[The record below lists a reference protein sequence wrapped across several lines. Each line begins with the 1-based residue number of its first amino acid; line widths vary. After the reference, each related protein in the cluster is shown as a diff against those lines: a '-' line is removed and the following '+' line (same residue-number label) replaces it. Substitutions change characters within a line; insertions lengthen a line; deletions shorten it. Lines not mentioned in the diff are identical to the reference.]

1 MEPKESQNLLNENNN
16 NKNKSNEMGSE
27 NKINE
32 EEINI
37 DLIQKKLEEQGEVN
51 NIENDL
57 FSNKLDSL
65 LENIAKIIASEKDKL
80 KLRKE
85 TLYHE
90 KEEFKEKCQKEILN
104 YEREKEIWK
113 ENLEKAKSLECNEED
128 IIDLNIGGTHMLTT
142 TKNTL
147 CKYPSST
154 LALLFSGNHSLQK
167 YKGRYFIDRDGD
179 TFLKLIDFL
188 RNDAL
193 PNFETDEEKI
203 HFFEELEYWQIPVNK
218 FIQSNGK
225 SPFIFD
231 TQWCAETLNIE
242 SSGKIIKK
250 NTEQHGIV
258 FCHPQLDKD
267 NNYVEFYVSMTVPC
281 RGKSHLFLGLVKKT
295 SYRNEQLLSTFWKDC
310 PSSYY
315 WDVWNTK
322 LIKIDDNGTQVGTI
336 LGYGCQCEDYD
347 TKFGIKYNAKEK
359 TVEFFKNGANLGIAF
374 RNVPPGLNP
383 SLDIW
388 FESGTVQ
395 ILDSKEPTKRIFI

>member
-1 MEPKESQNLLNENNN
+1 MESKPKESQNLLNENNN
-16 NKNKSNEMGSE
+16 NKNKPNEMSSE

-32 EEINI
+32 EEMNI
-37 DLIQKKLEEQGEVN
+37 DLIQKKLEEQGEAN

-167 YKGRYFIDRDGD
+167 YKGRYFIDRDGE
-179 TFLKLIDFL
+179 TFLKLMLYLIL
-188 RNDAL
+188 
-193 PNFETDEEKI
+193 K
-203 HFFEELEYWQIPVNK
+203 QMKKK
-218 FIQSNGK
+218 FI
-225 SPFIFD
+225 F
-231 TQWCAETLNIE
+231 L
-242 SSGKIIKK
+242 K
-250 NTEQHGIV
+250 N
-258 FCHPQLDKD
+258 
-267 NNYVEFYVSMTVPC
+267 
-281 RGKSHLFLGLVKKT
+281 
-295 SYRNEQLLSTFWKDC
+295 
-310 PSSYY
+310 
-315 WDVWNTK
+315 
-322 LIKIDDNGTQVGTI
+322 
-336 LGYGCQCEDYD
+336 
-347 TKFGIKYNAKEK
+347 
-359 TVEFFKNGANLGIAF
+359 
-374 RNVPPGLNP
+374 
-383 SLDIW
+383 
-388 FESGTVQ
+388 
-395 ILDSKEPTKRIFI
+395 

>member
-1 MEPKESQNLLNENNN
+1 M
-16 NKNKSNEMGSE
+16 
-27 NKINE
+27 
-32 EEINI
+32 
-37 DLIQKKLEEQGEVN
+37 
-51 NIENDL
+51 
-57 FSNKLDSL
+57 
-65 LENIAKIIASEKDKL
+65 
-80 KLRKE
+80 
-85 TLYHE
+85 
-90 KEEFKEKCQKEILN
+90 
-104 YEREKEIWK
+104 
-113 ENLEKAKSLECNEED
+113 
-128 IIDLNIGGTHMLTT
+128 
-142 TKNTL
+142 
-147 CKYPSST
+147 
-154 LALLFSGNHSLQK
+154 ALLFSGNHSLKK
-167 YKGRYFIDRDGD
+167 YNGRYFIDRDGD
-179 TFLKLIDFL
+179 TFIKVIDFL
-188 RNDAL
+188 RNDTL
-193 PNFETDEEKI
+193 PNFENDEQKL
-203 HFFEELEYWQIPVNK
+203 HFFEELEYWQIPKYKLIKN
-218 FIQSNGK
+218 NDK

-242 SSGKIIKK
+242 RNGKTIKK

-258 FCHPQLDKD
+258 FCHPQLDEI
-267 NNYVEFYVSMTVPC
+267 NNYVEFYVSMTIPC

-388 FESGTVQ
+388 FESGTVE
-395 ILDSKEPTKRIFI
+395 ILDSREPVKKVFI

>member
-1 MEPKESQNLLNENNN
+1 M
-16 NKNKSNEMGSE
+16 
-27 NKINE
+27 
-32 EEINI
+32 
-37 DLIQKKLEEQGEVN
+37 
-51 NIENDL
+51 
-57 FSNKLDSL
+57 
-65 LENIAKIIASEKDKL
+65 
-80 KLRKE
+80 
-85 TLYHE
+85 
-90 KEEFKEKCQKEILN
+90 
-104 YEREKEIWK
+104 
-113 ENLEKAKSLECNEED
+113 
-128 IIDLNIGGTHMLTT
+128 DLNIGGTHMITT

-154 LALLFSGNHSLQK
+154 LAFLFSGNHSPQK
-167 YKGRYFIDRDGD
+167 FKGRYFIDRDGE

-193 PNFETDEEKI
+193 PNFETDEDKI
-203 HFFEELEYWQIPVNK
+203 HFFEELEYWQIPYDK
-218 FIQSNGK
+218 FIQINGK

-242 SSGKIIKK
+242 NNGKLIKK

-258 FCHPQLDKD
+258 FCHPQFDKD

-281 RGKSHLFLGLVKKT
+281 RGKSHLFLGLVKRT
-295 SYRNEQLLSTFWKDC
+295 SYRSEQLLSTFWKDC

-359 TVEFFKNGANLGIAF
+359 TVELFKNGANLGIAF

-395 ILDSKEPTKRIFI
+395 ILDAKEPTKRIFV

>member
-1 MEPKESQNLLNENNN
+1 M
-16 NKNKSNEMGSE
+16 
-27 NKINE
+27 
-32 EEINI
+32 
-37 DLIQKKLEEQGEVN
+37 
-51 NIENDL
+51 
-57 FSNKLDSL
+57 
-65 LENIAKIIASEKDKL
+65 
-80 KLRKE
+80 
-85 TLYHE
+85 
-90 KEEFKEKCQKEILN
+90 
-104 YEREKEIWK
+104 
-113 ENLEKAKSLECNEED
+113 
-128 IIDLNIGGTHMLTT
+128 DLNIGGTHMITT

-154 LALLFSGNHSLQK
+154 LAFLFSGNHSPQK
-167 YKGRYFIDRDGD
+167 FKGRYFIDRDGE

-193 PNFETDEEKI
+193 PNFETDEDKI
-203 HFFEELEYWQIPVNK
+203 HFFEELEYWQIPYDK
-218 FIQSNGK
+218 FIQINGK

-242 SSGKIIKK
+242 NNGKLIKK

-258 FCHPQLDKD
+258 FCHPQFDKD
-267 NNYVEFYVSMTVPC
+267 NNYVEFYVS
-281 RGKSHLFLGLVKKT
+281 
-295 SYRNEQLLSTFWKDC
+295 
-310 PSSYY
+310 
-315 WDVWNTK
+315 WNTK

-395 ILDSKEPTKRIFI
+395 ILDAKEPTKRIFV

>member
-1 MEPKESQNLLNENNN
+1 M
-16 NKNKSNEMGSE
+16 
-27 NKINE
+27 
-32 EEINI
+32 
-37 DLIQKKLEEQGEVN
+37 
-51 NIENDL
+51 
-57 FSNKLDSL
+57 
-65 LENIAKIIASEKDKL
+65 
-80 KLRKE
+80 
-85 TLYHE
+85 
-90 KEEFKEKCQKEILN
+90 
-104 YEREKEIWK
+104 
-113 ENLEKAKSLECNEED
+113 
-128 IIDLNIGGTHMLTT
+128 DLNIGGTHMITT

-154 LALLFSGNHSLQK
+154 LAFLFSGNHSPQK
-167 YKGRYFIDRDGD
+167 FKGRYFIDRDGE

-193 PNFETDEEKI
+193 PNFETDEDKI
-203 HFFEELEYWQIPVNK
+203 HFFEELEYWQIPYDK
-218 FIQSNGK
+218 FIQINGK

-242 SSGKIIKK
+242 NNGKLIKK

-258 FCHPQLDKD
+258 FCHPQFDKD

-281 RGKSHLFLGLVKKT
+281 RGKSHLFLGLVKRT
-295 SYRNEQLLSTFWKDC
+295 SYRSEQLLSTFWKDC

-347 TKFGIKYNAKEK
+347 IKFGIKYNAKEK

-395 ILDSKEPTKRIFI
+395 ILDAKEPTKRIFV